1 MPVVAAD
8 LCIEVRWTVP
18 MTVRNEVLE
27 EHSVLIRDG
36 RILDILPTV
45 QARERYA
52 ASVVLQRPSHL
63 IMPGLINTQADA
75 ALSLLRGRGRNAA
88 DGVHG
93 IGTELARDGVL
104 LAIAEMLK
112 SGITCFCDRY
122 FFPEETA
129 RTASEQGMRA
139 VLGMPVVETATPW
152 ATGGAQSLTRAL
164 QLRDEYRGHPLVS
177 TAFAPHDLNRL
188 SDATFSRLHTLADE
202 LDAGIML
209 DLHRSAAAV
218 NACMTQ
224 HGVRPIERLWKLGLL
239 TPALNAVHMSVVT
252 AADIALAQRTGISVS
267 LCPLAS
273 VREGNPAPPT
283 RAYAAAGIRLGLGS
297 AGMASR
303 TQDLWGEIRLL
314 AVDDWEALRIATHGG
329 AAVLG
334 IDIDV
339 GTLEPGKWADVCCLD
354 LSGPATQPA
363 GDPLAQ
369 IAINGGRDL
378 VKDVWVAGRQL
389 LSEGELTRLDWIE
402 LATRCHADV
411 AAYGRRAAAP

>member
-177 TAFAPHDLNRL
+177 T
-188 SDATFSRLHTLADE
+188 
-202 LDAGIML
+202 
-209 DLHRSAAAV
+209 
-218 NACMTQ
+218 
-224 HGVRPIERLWKLGLL
+224 
-239 TPALNAVHMSVVT
+239 
-252 AADIALAQRTGISVS
+252 
-267 LCPLAS
+267 
-273 VREGNPAPPT
+273 
-283 RAYAAAGIRLGLGS
+283 
-297 AGMASR
+297 
-303 TQDLWGEIRLL
+303 
-314 AVDDWEALRIATHGG
+314 
-329 AAVLG
+329 
-334 IDIDV
+334 
-339 GTLEPGKWADVCCLD
+339 
-354 LSGPATQPA
+354 
-363 GDPLAQ
+363 
-369 IAINGGRDL
+369 
-378 VKDVWVAGRQL
+378 
-389 LSEGELTRLDWIE
+389 
-402 LATRCHADV
+402 
-411 AAYGRRAAAP
+411 